1 MNILYIS
8 NEYPPE
14 TGFGGIGTYTLQSAE
29 GLAKRGH
36 GVHVICRSPEG
47 APLTTI
53 QNGVTVHRISPGT
66 YPLPSWRALYPFR
79 KFCYA
84 QAPHVLSRLAWAR
97 EAFKEYLA
105 LSESIPFD
113 IIEYPECGGE
123 GYYFFKAD
131 TIARIARL
139 HTPWEMVRCLN
150 GTRETAIDR
159 VLLSHIERASV
170 RKADAVTSPTKALA
184 KLVRQKWHIKN
195 ISVFPNP
202 APGTGPNMRSGNDWI
217 FTGRVEFR
225 KGVHLLIEAYARLCR
240 SESPP
245 LLRIVGK
252 PYGRLQSGADYGDS
266 IEKMIAS
273 HGLGKK
279 IQWIKGVP
287 LSSIA
292 GLLGQ
297 SSVAIFPSL
306 WENQS
311 YSCLEAMSLGCAVV
325 TSRTGGF
332 TEIIEDGRNGLMF
345 EPNSVDQLTEKL
357 MSLLKDPALAHSLGA
372 AAIKTIETVFDPLI
386 IFDAMEKVYGSVA
399 QGKAHGKY

>member
-14 TGFGGIGTYTLQSAE
+14 TGFGGIGTYTLLSAE

-47 APLTTI
+47 TPLTRVK
-53 QNGVTVHRISPGT
+53 NGVTVHRIPPGT

-97 EAFKEYLA
+97 EAFKEYQA
-105 LSESIPFD
+105 LSESVRFD
-113 IIEYPECGGE
+113 LIEYPECGGE
-123 GYYFFKAD
+123 GYYFLKAD
-131 TIARIARL
+131 AVARIARL
-139 HTPWEMVRCLN
+139 HTPWEMVRLLN
-150 GTRETAIDR
+150 GTRETTIDR
-159 VLLSHIERASV
+159 VLLSHIERSSV
-170 RKADAVTSPTKALA
+170 LKADAVTSPTKALA
-184 KLVRQKWHIKN
+184 EIVRKKWHVKN

-202 APGTGPNMRSGNDWI
+202 APGTGPNRRSGNDWI

-252 PYGRLQSGADYGDS
+252 PYGRLQSGADYGDF
-266 IEKMIAS
+266 IDKMIAS
-273 HGLGKK
+273 LGLGDK
-279 IQWIKGVP
+279 IKWIKGVP

-297 SSVAIFPSL
+297 SSVAVFPSL

-325 TSRTGGF
+325 TSRIGGF

-357 MSLLKDPALAHSLGA
+357 MSLLKDPALARSLGA

-386 IFDAMEKVYGSVA
+386 IFDAMEKFYGSVA
-399 QGKAHGKY
+399 QGKAHGKH